1 MKKTYDIVL
10 NETHDMFS
18 SQGISILGEG
28 YKEIATNPSLFNSY
42 KEALLMEST
51 ANDAA
56 MMSQIMDNTNNHIL
70 TESSLAGIT
79 PVASLSMPVIR
90 KLWPKFGLKEAVKEE
105 VAKSPRFVV
114 SYTKPYLFRANADG
128 AEERVYLPRAMN
140 TTPSVGKNMK
150 ITRVVKLT
158 DAAPTASIDFGVDAD
173 AAQTITVG
181 DANVAGEGTVVL
193 STGSNIKRQPLNTDM
208 KITLFSLGGVV
219 DTATENGLDI
229 SKNIVLDIDE
239 NVTVLVRFDLQNGTA
254 KVAAMGLTDSQSLD
268 LLIAGTVSPE
278 YNEGTWSISYDIDRT
293 DIAIGAGVHLNS
305 PLPVEALQDM
315 MALYQIDGTKETVD
329 LMTNFFAQ
337 RLDLD
342 VLDELDSAVLNAPTQ
357 YVNDIPSFGS
367 WEFDAIPSVGYAQG
381 PKAWREELK
390 TLIDQVASTIKNN
403 TYLTTGTFVLIA
415 NPLDANLIQNIDW
428 QFRGG
433 DGSISAVA
441 VDYSIG
447 TYASGVAVYKVI
459 SSPNVTQGKIL
470 INFIPEGNKQMTT
483 KYYPYSFSTELGY
496 QDPNRSRTPSIMMT
510 KRHTFKTFLAACAS
524 ITIKNNTGMPYREYM
539 PTKDWTE

>member
-10 NETHDMFS
+10 NETYDMFRA
-18 SQGISILGEG
+18 QGASILGEG

-56 MMSQIMDNTNNHIL
+56 MMSQLMDNTNTHIL

-105 VAKSPRFVV
+105 VAKAPRFVV
-114 SYTKPYLFRANADG
+114 SYTKPYLFRAAADG
-128 AEERVYLPRAMN
+128 SEERVYLPRAMN
-140 TTPSVGKNMK
+140 ATPSVGKNTK
-150 ITRVVKLT
+150 LTRVVKLT
-158 DAAPTASIDFGVDAD
+158 GDAPTASIDFGTDAGAD
-173 AAQTITVG
+173 SIQVG
-181 DANVAGEGTVVL
+181 NATVAGEGTVVV
-193 STGSNIKRQPLNTDM
+193 SNTGSNIKRQPLNTDM
-208 KITLFSLGGVV
+208 KITLFALDNVV

-229 SKNIVLDIDE
+229 SKNIVLDITDKI
-239 NVTVLVRFDLQNGTA
+239 TVLVRFDLQAGTA
-254 KVAAMGLTDSQSLD
+254 KVAAMGLESSQTLD
-268 LLIAGTVSPE
+268 LLIAGSVSPE

-342 VLDELDSAVLNAPTQ
+342 VLEELDTAILNAPTQ

-367 WEFDAIPSVGYAQG
+367 WEFDAIPAVGYAQG

-403 TYLTTGTFVLIA
+403 TYLTTGTFVLVA

-433 DGSISAVA
+433 DGAISAVA

-459 SSPNVTQGKIL
+459 SSPNVPQGKIL
-470 INFIPEGNKQMTT
+470 VNFIPEGNKQMTT

-510 KRHTFKTFLAACAS
+510 KRHAFKTFLAACAS
-524 ITIKNNTGMPYREYM
+524 ITIKNNNGMPYREYI
-539 PTKDWTE
+539 PTKGWTE